1 MNHQIKLFGEA
12 LPESPYGTSF
22 FWFDSLSGIEK
33 INELF
38 EYHLIVKV
46 RDEYHNPAHGYRGLE
61 GFVSKQSANN
71 GGTPG
76 SDLNLQSLIGTELVV
91 CMRLDGLKIEY
102 TQLGLGNNSNGE
114 YTEQSSLH
122 GDRFYRG
129 LVNRVEVLPV
139 RNRHATYKITLVP
152 WLWLLT
158 KTTNYKI
165 YQKKT
170 VLEIIEEVLQRYPY
184 PVEYRCSGSYDRL
197 DFQAQYGES
206 DFQYIQRL
214 MVEHGI
220 NFHFEHSKNHLTLVI
235 SDHNAAF
242 KEMDA
247 EGYRNLSIYP
257 PNQRFPNQAEYIEF
271 FEPAQQLVSG
281 KVQLS
286 DYQFKKPS
294 LTQTAQDQ
302 FLWDHHFAEQ
312 EIYEWQQG
320 DFSTAE
326 DGGELKA
333 KQRVEQLYQHG
344 YRAQGKGHL
353 KGLQTGYRFNLENHP
368 NEDSNQGWLVLG
380 TQTTIQDLSE
390 EKADNQFY
398 DSKVEFLVQ
407 PDAQIFR
414 PDRTVEKPQGRPQTA
429 TVVGP
434 AGQEIH
440 TDQYG
445 RVKVQF
451 HWDRLGAKD
460 QNSTCWLRVS
470 TAWAGNNFGTIHLPR
485 IGQEVIVD
493 FFNGDPDMPF
503 VAGRL
508 TNPENMPLWE
518 LPEQIALSG
527 IKSKELG
534 GNQANQLVM
543 DDTNGQVQVHLK
555 SDHQASELNLG
566 YITRIPDPSG
576 RKDFRGEGFEL
587 RTDGYGV
594 LRAAKGVLLSAYA
607 RIKAKNHQ
615 TDFSETFKLL
625 QESQQ
630 AHFTMGEAA
639 SQFDAMLKDADQVE
653 VAKEVDSQNQ
663 QLNGQSKSGGKIEEF
678 QQAHILVTT
687 PNGIATHAKENIMLH
702 AGQHI
707 ALTGQGHISQVS
719 RKSVLMSAVE
729 SIKLFAYKTGM
740 KMIAAG
746 GDVDIQAVQNS
757 INILAKLD
765 IKQSANKITLSAQEE
780 VTIIGGG
787 SYTTWKN
794 GVVETGSSGEWKVHA
809 ASHAMTGAQSKTSSL
824 SQPATAKG
832 NLNLERIFS
841 KGLTGET
848 LAGMSGLAFSV
859 IDALGQKKQGQ
870 LDDSGKATVTGLAAG
885 PAQINFEKDSKSGW
899 VANDRINTF
908 EWLENSF
915 VAEPQQDSLFATA
928 HNALEKVG
936 QVAGQLANLTGNEKL
951 AKASQGVALLNN
963 GREVLQQASLK
974 NLTGIANAVG
984 NLTGDTKF
992 SQLGQG
998 LELVNQVGNQIN
1010 ASKNNAIMN
1019 LMDQS
1024 RTLN

>member
-12 LPESPYGTSF
+12 LPISPYGTAY
-22 FWFDSLSGIEK
+22 FWFDSLSGTEK

-61 GFVSKQSANN
+61 GFVSKQTADN

-76 SDLNLQSLIGTELVV
+76 SDLNLQSLIGTEIAVRI
-91 CMRLDGLKIEY
+91 RLDGLKVEY
-102 TQLGLGNNSNGE
+102 SQLGLVNNINGDA
-114 YTEQSSLH
+114 THQTSLN
-122 GDRFYRG
+122 GARFYRG

-158 KTTNYKI
+158 KTSNYKI

-170 VLEIIEEVLQRYPY
+170 VLQIIEEVLERYPY
-184 PVEYRCSGSYDRL
+184 PVEYRCSADYPIL
-197 DFQAQYGES
+197 DFQAQYGED
-206 DFQYIQRL
+206 DFSFIQRL
-214 MVEHGI
+214 MQEHGI
-220 NFHFEHSKNHLTLVI
+220 NFHFEHSQNHLTLVL

-247 EGYRNLSIYP
+247 EGYRKLSIYP

-286 DYQFKKPS
+286 DFQFKKPS

-320 DFSTAE
+320 DFISAE

-368 NEDSNQGWLVLG
+368 NADSNRSWLVLG

-390 EKADNQFY
+390 ERADNQFY

-414 PDRTVEKPQGRPQTA
+414 PDKTIDKPQGRPQTA

-434 AGQEIH
+434 AGEEIY
-440 TDQYG
+440 TDQFG

-508 TNPENMPLWE
+508 TNPEHMPLWE
-518 LPEQIALSG
+518 LPEQKALSG

-534 GNQANQLVM
+534 GSQANQLVM
-543 DDTNGQVQVHLK
+543 DDTQGQVQVHLK

-566 YITRIPDPSG
+566 YITRIPEPSG
-576 RKDFRGEGFEL
+576 RKDYRGQGFEL
-587 RTDGYGV
+587 RTDGHGV
-594 LRAAKGVLLSAYA
+594 LRANKGLLITSQGRSEASGFIKEAKEAALVLDTAYQQHLNLANSAVEH
-607 RIKAKNHQ
+607 KNQ
-615 TDFSETFKLL
+615 DVDDQSETVKAVQALNQAVYPKDKQDGEL
-625 QESQQ
+625 QNPQVVMHSPTGVNLASEKTTQL
-630 AHFTMGEAA
+630 ANGE
-639 SQFDAMLKDADQVE
+639 
-653 VAKEVDSQNQ
+653 
-663 QLNGQSKSGGKIEEF
+663 
-678 QQAHILVTT
+678 HISL
-687 PNGIATHAKENIMLH
+687 A

-707 ALTGQGHISQVS
+707 S
-719 RKSVLMSAVE
+719 MSAGKNLLASVRGA
-729 SIKLFAYKTGM
+729 IRLFSQLKGIRLFTAKEKIELNAQT
-740 KMIAAG
+740 AG
-746 GDVDIQAVQNS
+746 IDV
-757 INILAKLD
+757 L
-765 IKQSANKITLSAQEE
+765 AQEKVQIHSHGDWVE
-780 VTIIGGG
+780 ITAKQGIMINAGG
-787 SYTTWKN
+787 SYIKITPDGIEHGTTGGWKAQ
-794 GVVETGSSGEWKVHA
+794 A
-809 ASHAMTGAQSKTSSL
+809 ADHKFEGPA
-824 SQPATAKG
+824 SQPINSESPLFNDEMFVLKDINGDPITGFKYKVIDDAGNIFYGITDNKG
-832 NLNLERIFS
+832 QTDRIFS
-841 KGLTGET
+841 GAKN
-848 LAGMSGLAFSV
+848 SGLN
-859 IDALGQKKQGQ
+859 IYP
-870 LDDSGKATVTGLAAG
+870 DDRGILQDEEG
-885 PAQINFEKDSKSGW
+885 IEK
-899 VANDRINTF
+899 
-908 EWLENSF
+908 
-915 VAEPQQDSLFATA
+915 
-928 HNALEKVG
+928 
-936 QVAGQLANLTGNEKL
+936 
-951 AKASQGVALLNN
+951 
-963 GREVLQQASLK
+963 
-974 NLTGIANAVG
+974 
-984 NLTGDTKF
+984 
-992 SQLGQG
+992 
-998 LELVNQVGNQIN
+998 
-1010 ASKNNAIMN
+1010 
-1019 LMDQS
+1019 
-1024 RTLN
+1024 

>member
-61 GFVSKQSANN
+61 GFVSKQSADN

-76 SDLNLQSLIGTELVV
+76 SDLNLQSLIGTELAV

-114 YTEQSSLH
+114 YTEQSSLR

-286 DYQFKKPS
+286 DFQFKKPS

-518 LPEQIALSG
+518 LPEQKALSG

-555 SDHQASELNLG
+555 SDHQSSELNLG

-576 RKDFRGEGFEL
+576 RKDYRGQGFEL
-587 RTDGYGV
+587 RTDGHGV
-594 LRAAKGVLLSAYA
+594 IRSNKGLL
-607 RIKAKNHQ
+607 I
-615 TDFSETFKLL
+615 T
-625 QESQQ
+625 SQ
-630 AHFTMGEAA
+630 GR
-639 SQFDAMLKDADQVE
+639 SDATGL
-653 VAKEVDSQNQ
+653 AKE
-663 QLNGQSKSGGKIEEF
+663 
-678 QQAHILVTT
+678 
-687 PNGIATHAKENIMLH
+687 AKEATLVLDTAYQQHLNLANSAVEHKNQEGEDQPETVKALKALNDAVNRKETIDGELQNPQVVIH
-702 AGQHI
+702 SPTGIDLASEKSTQLANGEHIALTAGQHI
-707 ALTGQGHISQVS
+707 S
-719 RKSVLMSAVE
+719 MSAGKNLLASVRGA
-729 SIKLFAYKTGM
+729 IRLFSQLKGIRLFTAKEKIELNAQT
-740 KMIAAG
+740 AG
-746 GDVDIQAVQNS
+746 IDV
-757 INILAKLD
+757 L
-765 IKQSANKITLSAQEE
+765 AQEKVQIHSHGDWVE
-780 VTIIGGG
+780 ITAKQGIMINAGG
-787 SYTTWKN
+787 SYIKITPDGIEHGTNGGWKA
-794 GVVETGSSGEWKVHA
+794 HA
-809 ASHAMTGAQSKTSSL
+809 ADHKFEGPANQPINSESPLFNDEMFIIKDINGDPITGFRYKIVDDVGNVFYGITDG
-824 SQPATAKG
+824 KG
-832 NLNLERIFS
+832 QTDRIY
-841 KGLTGET
+841 KRKKN
-848 LAGMSGLAFSV
+848 SGLK
-859 IDALGQKKQGQ
+859 IYP
-870 LDDSGKATVTGLAAG
+870 DDRSML
-885 PAQINFEKDSKSGW
+885 KD
-899 VANDRINTF
+899 
-908 EWLENSF
+908 EE
-915 VAEPQQDSLFATA
+915 
-928 HNALEKVG
+928 
-936 QVAGQLANLTGNEKL
+936 
-951 AKASQGVALLNN
+951 
-963 GREVLQQASLK
+963 
-974 NLTGIANAVG
+974 
-984 NLTGDTKF
+984 
-992 SQLGQG
+992 
-998 LELVNQVGNQIN
+998 
-1010 ASKNNAIMN
+1010 
-1019 LMDQS
+1019 
-1024 RTLN
+1024 

>member
-12 LPESPYGTSF
+12 LPESPYGTAF

-61 GFVSKQSANN
+61 GFVSKQSADN

-76 SDLNLQSLIGTELVV
+76 SDLNLQSLIGTELAV

-114 YTEQSSLH
+114 YTEQSSLR

-170 VLEIIEEVLQRYPY
+170 VLEIIEEVLERYPY

-214 MVEHGI
+214 MVEYGI

-286 DYQFKKPS
+286 DFQFKKPS

-414 PDRTVEKPQGRPQTA
+414 PDHTVEKPQGRPQTA

-518 LPEQIALSG
+518 LPEQKALSG

-566 YITRIPDPSG
+566 YITRIPDPKG

-587 RTDGYGV
+587 RTDGHGV
-594 LRAAKGVLLSAYA
+594 IRSGQGLILTTHAKSNAESFAKNIKESTAQLKEAVEQQKVQTQIAIDQKADERAIGATAHVELNTQQEAIKGQGGQFPELSAP
-607 RIKAKNHQ
+607 
-615 TDFSETFKLL
+615 
-625 QESQQ
+625 
-630 AHFTMGEAA
+630 
-639 SQFDAMLKDADQVE
+639 
-653 VAKEVDSQNQ
+653 
-663 QLNGQSKSGGKIEEF
+663 
-678 QQAHILVTT
+678 HILVGT
-687 PNGIATHAKENIMLH
+687 P
-702 AGQHI
+702 AGVAVVAEQSIHLNSTEQI
-707 ALTGQGHISQVS
+707 ALTSGKDVSLATGERFFASASQGISLFTQSKGARLFAGKDKIELQAQNGGLDAIARQNIQIISTEDKIEITSPKEIVLTAGGSQLRINSSGVFITTAGEFKAKAAEHKFEGGQSMGI
-719 RKSVLMSAVE
+719 RKFYLPKIGSEEYKGRYCLFKDDGSPYVQHKYQILDMNDNILDEGITNEFGETNMVVTEAKE
-729 SIKLFAYKTGM
+729 SITYAIQKLKCEEYIDDTW
-740 KMIAAG
+740 
-746 GDVDIQAVQNS
+746 
-757 INILAKLD
+757 LD
-765 IKQSANKITLSAQEE
+765 
-780 VTIIGGG
+780 
-787 SYTTWKN
+787 
-794 GVVETGSSGEWKVHA
+794 
-809 ASHAMTGAQSKTSSL
+809 
-824 SQPATAKG
+824 
-832 NLNLERIFS
+832 
-841 KGLTGET
+841 
-848 LAGMSGLAFSV
+848 
-859 IDALGQKKQGQ
+859 
-870 LDDSGKATVTGLAAG
+870 
-885 PAQINFEKDSKSGW
+885 NFEKK
-899 VANDRINTF
+899 F
-908 EWLENSF
+908 EELQN
-915 VAEPQQDSLFATA
+915 
-928 HNALEKVG
+928 
-936 QVAGQLANLTGNEKL
+936 NLKKG
-951 AKASQGVALLNN
+951 
-963 GREVLQQASLK
+963 EV
-974 NLTGIANAVG
+974 
-984 NLTGDTKF
+984 
-992 SQLGQG
+992 
-998 LELVNQVGNQIN
+998 
-1010 ASKNNAIMN
+1010 
-1019 LMDQS
+1019 
-1024 RTLN
+1024 